1 MISRPSMMALASA
14 MVFSPRSMTG
24 EDEEELEEGLELEEL
39 EEALLE
45 EDWLLELDPL
55 LLLEEADELCSLE
68 EVASLEEEGWAEED
82 SLEDE
87 LCSEEVEDDSLLD
100 ALLEA
105 SEEETLED
113 TAGSPPQEARA
124 NPNKANR
131 RVFFFIAPNHTPNG
145 PCPRKREGKAF
156 LKKEKAIKICL
167 MSLYLL
173 RHGQTDWN
181 KDGIIQGRYDTS
193 LNETGKKQAEEAGV
207 LLKDIPLSRCYV
219 SPLYRARQTAE
230 IALKGKDIPLLEENR
245 LVEMAYGIYEGTDW
259 KAEGYQKTRKNLA
272 MRYPGGES
280 YLDVAHRVFSFL
292 DELKDIASK
301 EDVLIVCHRGVARM
315 VHAYFVDDVDNDTFI
330 DRACPN
336 GGVMK
341 YDYPVRNIPIKMDL
355 PK

>member
-1 MISRPSMMALASA
+1 
-14 MVFSPRSMTG
+14 
-24 EDEEELEEGLELEEL
+24 
-39 EEALLE
+39 LLE
-45 EDWLLELDPL
+45 
-55 LLLEEADELCSLE
+55 
-68 EVASLEEEGWAEED
+68 
-82 SLEDE
+82 
-87 LCSEEVEDDSLLD
+87 

-105 SEEETLED
+105 SEEETLEE

-131 RVFFFIAPNHTPNG
+131 RVFFFIAPNDTPID
-145 PCPRKREGKAF
+145 PRLRKREGKAF
-156 LKKEKAIKICL
+156 LKKEKVIKICL

-207 LLKDIPLSRCYV
+207 LLENIPLSRCYV

-230 IALKGKDIPLLEENR
+230 IALKGKDIPLLEEDR

-292 DELKDIASK
+292 DELKDIASN

-341 YDYPVRNIPIKMDL
+341 YDYPIRNIPIKMAV